1 MNSFFNPDNPVTVI
15 LTRLFDLILLNICFV
30 ITTIPV
36 FTAGASLTA
45 MYSVTLRMADGEW
58 GYTAKHYFDAFRREF
73 RQATM
78 LWLLLGGLG
87 AFFSADLYIVY
98 FILEEKLIFLCIPIW
113 LLVVFDVSAMIYVF
127 PMLARYEQTNGQLI
141 RNAILLA
148 IGNIPVTVSIAA
160 VIGLIVD
167 LSIHNG
173 SLRVLFM
180 SIFLFIGFALL
191 ARVFSVFFRRIFHST
206 EDRTR
211 HRK

>member
-1 MNSFFNPDNPVTVI
+1 MNNFFNPDNPVTVV

-73 RQATM
+73 RQVTM
-78 LWLLLGGLG
+78 L
-87 AFFSADLYIVY
+87 
-98 FILEEKLIFLCIPIW
+98 W
-113 LLVVFDVSAMIYVF
+113 LLVVFDISAMIYVF

-148 IGNIPVTVSIAA
+148 
-160 VIGLIVD
+160 
-167 LSIHNG
+167 
-173 SLRVLFM
+173 
-180 SIFLFIGFALL
+180 
-191 ARVFSVFFRRIFHST
+191 RVFSAFFRRIFHST
-206 EDRTR
+206 EDRTG